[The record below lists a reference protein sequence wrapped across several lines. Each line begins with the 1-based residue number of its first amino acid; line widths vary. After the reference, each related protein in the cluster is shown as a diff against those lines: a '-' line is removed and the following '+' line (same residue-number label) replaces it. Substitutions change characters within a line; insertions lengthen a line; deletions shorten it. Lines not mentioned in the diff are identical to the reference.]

1 MERNGFHTPKNSRFN
16 PNKSNLN
23 INNNSPIHSIL
34 RKQSIIPSKTIQSF
48 NNKHY
53 FHKDTFSNK
62 KKRRVNFS
70 GETIPEEKENICNVT
85 EKRENPYRN
94 ETERTKKIEG
104 VKNDYFS
111 NITKNIFT
119 NESHFDKNYI
129 IRSPRKMNNNFKSNF
144 YIPTK
149 TIFNNSPRRKSAIN
163 KDCVLSNL
171 NQRKNTN
178 NINLNLNK
186 DGFMVNSN
194 YKARG
199 LDRDIFAKV
208 DYLLHK
214 KKLTKGET
222 EFVLNYYE
230 KGKEREC
237 SPKHKMNN
245 INMNSPRMRKKQKKN
260 RNNSVKLKEQS
271 ISIENE
277 KKETSKTQNDQDNNN
292 IIISEINPKKQ
303 IFKWFNVFLC
313 CFKKN

>member
-1 MERNGFHTPKNSRFN
+1 M
-16 PNKSNLN
+16 
-23 INNNSPIHSIL
+23 
-34 RKQSIIPSKTIQSF
+34 
-48 NNKHY
+48 
-53 FHKDTFSNK
+53 
-62 KKRRVNFS
+62 
-70 GETIPEEKENICNVT
+70 
-85 EKRENPYRN
+85 
-94 ETERTKKIEG
+94 
-104 VKNDYFS
+104 
-111 NITKNIFT
+111 
-119 NESHFDKNYI
+119 
-129 IRSPRKMNNNFKSNF
+129 
-144 YIPTK
+144 
-149 TIFNNSPRRKSAIN
+149 
-163 KDCVLSNL
+163 

-186 DGFMVNSN
+186 DGLMVNSN
-194 YKARG
+194 YKTRG

-214 KKLTKGET
+214 KKLTKVET

-292 IIISEINPKKQ
+292 LLISEINPKKQ